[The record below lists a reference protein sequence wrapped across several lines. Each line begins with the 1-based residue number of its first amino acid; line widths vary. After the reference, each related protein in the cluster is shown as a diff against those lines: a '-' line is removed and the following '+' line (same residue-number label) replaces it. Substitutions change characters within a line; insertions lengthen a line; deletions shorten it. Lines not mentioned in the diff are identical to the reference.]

1 MKRRA
6 NPTVIGLFVVGA
18 LVLAVLAVVALAG
31 GNVFQRKERAVAYF
45 SGSIYGLQVGAPVVF
60 RGVRLG
66 QVSSIGVA
74 YDKGRDSFSIPVV
87 VEIDQGVMRGR
98 IAREGSTEATDAPTL
113 EALVQR
119 GLTARLAMQ
128 SILTGQ
134 LYVDLDFRPDKPA
147 ERVGLSAGRVEI
159 PTVRTPIQDLQAQI
173 EDLNIRQLIDDVSVI
188 ATTTRKFVAGPQLN
202 ELMADLQQVAA
213 SSKRITALLEQR
225 LDPMLKDA
233 RGAIASADRAMRST
247 DTTMRNADRA
257 LAKAGG
263 AIDKVEGAAD
273 RVGQSAD
280 RLGALASPDQPLLKS
295 LQAGA
300 DELARSA
307 AALREA
313 AGDDGATMQRLQR
326 ALKEVSQAA
335 RSLRD
340 MTDQIEQQPE
350 SLLRGR
356 RGQPAGE

>member
-18 LVLAVLAVVALAG
+18 LVLGVLAVVALAG
-31 GNVFQRKERAVAYF
+31 GNVFQRKERAVMYF

-66 QVSSIGVA
+66 QVTSIGVA
-74 YDKGRDSFSIPVV
+74 YDKGRDSFSIPVA
-87 VEIDQGVMRGR
+87 VEIDQGVIRGR
-98 IAREGSTEATDAPTL
+98 LARGDASEANAAPTM
-113 EALVQR
+113 EALVKR

-134 LYVDLDFRPDKPA
+134 LYVDLDLRPDKLA
-147 ERVGLSAGRVEI
+147 ERVGSAGGRIEI

-173 EDLNIRQLIDDVSVI
+173 ENLNLSQLIDDVSVI
-188 ATTTRKFVAGPQLN
+188 ATTARKFVAGPQLAQA
-202 ELMADLQQVAA
+202 LGDVQQAAA
-213 SSKRITALLEQR
+213 SLRSIAARLDAR
-225 LDPMLKDA
+225 LDPLLRDA

-247 DTTMRNADRA
+247 DAAMRAGQRSLARADVA
-257 LAKAGG
+257 V
-263 AIDKVEGAAD
+263 DKVQAAAD
-273 RVGQSAD
+273 KVGQSAD
-280 RLGALASPDQPLLKS
+280 RFGALASPDAPLLKS
-295 LQAGA
+295 LQAAA

-326 ALKEVSQAA
+326 ALKEVSLAA
-335 RSLRD
+335 RSLREL
-340 MTDQIEQQPE
+340 TDQIERQPE
-350 SLLRGR
+350 SLLRGK
-356 RGQPAGE
+356 RGE